1 MQVILGIYR
10 VIVATIYLAV
20 FGVGALFIS
29 AIFFNLLSLVIK
41 DKQKKVR
48 ISRTFTSA
56 SFRLYLKSG
65 ELIGI
70 FKFNFHHLDK
80 LKNDQKVIYIANH
93 PSLLDFVIL
102 TAIGKNT
109 SCVVKSSLKKNPF
122 FSGVISCNQYIGNH
136 GSSEQIVQRCKDELE
151 KGSCLMIFP
160 EGTRTRNQSNL
171 KFTHG
176 FSSIA
181 LTNNYNIRPFV
192 INFKGRALRKGAPWY
207 LTYYSRLY
215 YDIEVLDLFDTKA
228 FVQQHQD
235 KEISAQS
242 RILAKQLQNI
252 IQSKVA

>member
-1 MQVILGIYR
+1 MQVIIGIYR
-10 VIVATIYLAV
+10 VIVATIYLAI
-20 FGVGALFIS
+20 FGVGAVFIS
-29 AIFFNLLSLVIK
+29 AIFFNLLSITIR
-41 DKQKKVR
+41 DKQKRVK
-48 ISRTFTSA
+48 ISRAFTST

-70 FKFNFHHLDK
+70 FKFNFHNLDK

-109 SCVVKSSLKKNPF
+109 SCVVKNSLKKNPF
-122 FSGVISCNQYIGNH
+122 FSGVISCNQYIGNQ
-136 GSSEQIVQRCKDELE
+136 GSTDQIVQRCKDELD

-160 EGTRTRNQSNL
+160 EGTRTRNQSKI

-192 INFKGRALRKGAPWY
+192 INFKGRAFRKGAPWY

-215 YDIEVLDLFDTKA
+215 FDIEVLDLIDTKE
-228 FVQQHQD
+228 FVQQHQG
-235 KEISAQS
+235 KEIRALS

>member
-1 MQVILGIYR
+1 MQVIIGIYR
-10 VIVATIYLAV
+10 VIASAIYLAI
-20 FGVGALFIS
+20 FGMGALFIS
-29 AIFFNLLSLVIK
+29 VIFFNLLSIVIR

-48 ISRTFTSA
+48 ISRAFTSG
-56 SFRLYLKSG
+56 SFRMYLKTG

-109 SCVVKSSLKKNPF
+109 SCVVKHGLKKNPF
-122 FSGVISCNQYIGNH
+122 FAGVISCNQYIGNH
-136 GSSEQIVQRCKDELE
+136 GSSEQIVQRCKDELD

-160 EGTRTRNQSNL
+160 EGTRTRNQSKL

-181 LTNNYNIRPFV
+181 LTNNYNIRPFI

-215 YDIEVLDLFDTKA
+215 FDIEVLDLIDTKKFA
-228 FVQQHQD
+228 QQHQD